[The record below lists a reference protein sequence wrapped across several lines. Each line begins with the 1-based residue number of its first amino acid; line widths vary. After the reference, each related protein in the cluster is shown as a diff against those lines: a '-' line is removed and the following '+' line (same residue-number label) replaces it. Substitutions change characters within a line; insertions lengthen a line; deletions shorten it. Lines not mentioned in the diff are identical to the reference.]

1 MAASDVEDQEIVR
14 HEGVQESAQADETGR
29 KTADRSG
36 LCPPGGAPKTDADAP
51 PSHPSVTKTRHS
63 TALRRLKRGA
73 WGGARRLI
81 AKGRARLRRELRARG
96 GFSAR
101 GGGLLT
107 PPGGG
112 RSVGAVLAWW
122 GLQLTLAIWRLR
134 RLEQPRLWL
143 IALGVGILSGYA
155 AVLFVGALEL
165 MHSVLF
171 GAEEAMFA
179 DAVAAAPWPLVLGA
193 PIFGG
198 LIVGLLLKYGG
209 GDPTPLGVADVIEA
223 RALAQGR
230 MDARRSSVSVL
241 ASALSLGFGASA
253 GREGPAVLAGATV
266 ASAVS
271 NLFDVRSGV
280 QARTIMACAVAAAV
294 SASFNAPIAG
304 ALFALEVVLGH
315 YAVRAF
321 APITIASVA
330 GAIVSR
336 THFGDNPAF
345 LMPAAEFGSYSQL
358 PAFALLGLVSAV
370 AAATMMGAIFIGRDL
385 FDAGRAK
392 LGLPDWA
399 QPAMAGAVLGG
410 IFLAF
415 PHAAAVGYQTTS
427 EALGGAIS
435 LWGCVLFALVKIVAV
450 GVTLGGRFA
459 GGVFSPALMI
469 GALTGAAFG
478 EVAIDV
484 FPSVSG
490 SHALYALAGMGACA
504 GAVLGAPISTTL
516 IVFELTGDYGTTI
529 AVMVSTSVATV
540 ATQQSVGRSFFHL
553 QLARRGLDLSAGPQT
568 FLLPSLRVDA
578 YMRPRG
584 AENGAS
590 DTAAWALVEQNVV
603 LRPGDTL
610 ARAFPLFKNGQ
621 LSFIP
626 VMAETGQSG
635 DVREDHD
642 DALIGA
648 LFYVDALRAYN
659 RALVQVHEEE
669 HG

>member
-1 MAASDVEDQEIVR
+1 MAASDVDEQEIKRSEAPDDACV
-14 HEGVQESAQADETGR
+14 S
-29 KTADRSG
+29 RSG
-36 LCPPGGAPKTDADAP
+36 DPQNDGFRTSGEAPMKDSAAT
-51 PSHPSVTKTRHS
+51 PSGLSITKHRHSVTPG
-63 TALRRLKRGA
+63 RRRFRRGV

-81 AKGRARLRRELRARG
+81 AQGRARLRRELRARG
-96 GFSAR
+96 GFSSR
-101 GGGLLT
+101 GVGILS
-107 PPGGG
+107 PPGGD
-112 RSVGAVLAWW
+112 RTVTAVLAWW
-122 GLQLTLAIWRLR
+122 GLQLTLALWRLR
-134 RLEQPRLWL
+134 QMEQPRLWL
-143 IALGVGILSGYA
+143 IALGVGALGGYA
-155 AVLFVGALEL
+155 AVLFVWSLDLIHGA
-165 MHSVLF
+165 LF
-171 GAEEAMFA
+171 GADEAMMA
-179 DAVAAAPWPLVLGA
+179 DAIAAAPWLLVLGA
-193 PIFGG
+193 PIVGG
-198 LIVGLLLKYGG
+198 LIVGLLLKYAG

-223 RALAQGR
+223 RALGQGR
-230 MDARRSSVSVL
+230 IDARRASASVV

-253 GREGPAVLAGATV
+253 GREGPAVLAGATI
-266 ASAVS
+266 ASAIS
-271 NLFDVRSGV
+271 SILGVRTAV

-336 THFGDNPAF
+336 AHFGDNPAF
-345 LMPAAEFGSYSQL
+345 LMPAAEFGSYAQL
-358 PAFALLGLVSAV
+358 PAFALLGLVSAA
-370 AAATMMGAIFIGRDL
+370 AAATMIAAIFIGRDL
-385 FDAGRAK
+385 FDAVRIR
-392 LGLPDWA
+392 LGAPDWS
-399 QPAMAGAVLGG
+399 QPALAGAVLGV
-410 IFLAF
+410 IFIAF

-435 LWGCVLFALVKIVAV
+435 LWGCVLFALVKILAV

-469 GALTGAAFG
+469 GALTGSAFG
-478 EVAIDV
+478 AVAIDV
-484 FPSVSG
+484 FPSVAG

-516 IVFELTGDYGTTI
+516 IVFELTGDYGTAI

-540 ATQQSVGRSFFHL
+540 AVQQSIGRSFFHL

-568 FLLPSLRVDA
+568 FLLPSLRVGA

-590 DTAAWALVEQNVV
+590 DTAAWALIEQNVV
-603 LRPGDTL
+603 LRPEDTL

-626 VMAETGQSG
+626 VVAGQGAALEAAEDG
-635 DVREDHD
+635 D
-642 DALIGA
+642 DALLGA

-659 RALVQVHEEE
+659 RALVEVHEEE